1 MNDLL
6 VICDSKEVQGL
17 IQKQLGNCEF
27 KPLFVKLDAI
37 ETIDQKFNLVLI
49 ASEEDPYVIC
59 RTLRES
65 SAFKKIIKKN
75 GTLFIIDREDNIDH
89 RVLGF
94 QAGAQDLIN
103 INNPGELCQKV
114 KSVLRPGK
122 AWEGVNAVVVDDEI
136 ISAKFI
142 SHVIKSK
149 GAKSKVF
156 QNALEALEYIKEN
169 PEVDLILTDHM
180 MPEMSGIEFVKKIR
194 GEYGLK
200 TIPIIFI
207 SALQDSSE
215 VLKFYKAGGNDYI
228 SKPLIKEEL
237 FIKVDQI
244 LKLRRQSKM
253 LLKQVKELEELDRLK
268 DQFLAVA
275 SHDLRSPLNVILGL
289 SDLLEKDS
297 EFNDDVHEMG
307 KQIHNSGK
315 QVLDMVEELL
325 ELSEVQLGKANAQ
338 LQIVSISD
346 ILKDCLYKIE
356 MANDKHIQFIN
367 ETQGQILANINSG
380 LIVRLITNLLSNA
393 YKFTPKNGV
402 VRSSITRDQDQDKII
417 LKIQDTGIG
426 IPEEFKEKLFERMSG
441 VGRKGTE
448 GERSVGLGLSI
459 VKDIADKHNAEI
471 KVVSE
476 ENVGTTFYILFN
488 DLANDER
495 EAS

>member
-6 VICDSKEVQGL
+6 VVCDSKEMRGL
-17 IQKQLGNCEF
+17 IQKQLGSSEF
-27 KPLFVKLDAI
+27 KPLFVRADELKTI
-37 ETIDQKFNLVLI
+37 EQKFNLVLLT
-49 ASEEDPYVIC
+49 STEDPYAIC
-59 RTLRES
+59 RSLRES
-65 SAFKKIIKKN
+65 AEFKNILKKN
-75 GTLFIIDREDNIDH
+75 GTLFIIDNEDNIDH
-89 RVLGF
+89 RVKGF

-103 INNPGELCQKV
+103 INNPGELSQKV

-149 GAKSKVF
+149 GAVSKVY

-169 PEVDLILTDHM
+169 PDIDLILTDHM

-194 GEYGLK
+194 GEFGLK
-200 TIPIIFI
+200 NIPIIFI

-253 LLKQVKELEELDRLK
+253 LLKQVKELEELDRIK

-297 EFNDDVHEMG
+297 DYTDDVHEMG
-307 KQIHNSGK
+307 RQINNSGK

-325 ELSEVQLGKANAQ
+325 ELSEVQLGKDNAK
-338 LQIVSISD
+338 LQIVDLSD
-346 ILKDCLYKIE
+346 ILKDCIYKIGI
-356 MANDKHIQFIN
+356 ANDKQIQFIN
-367 ETQGQILANINSG
+367 ETQGPFFAHINSG
-380 LIVRLITNLLSNA
+380 LIIRLITNLLSNA

-402 VRSSITRDQDQDKII
+402 VRCSVTRDQDQEKII

-426 IPEEFKEKLFERMSG
+426 IPEEFKEKLFERLSG

-471 KVVSE
+471 KVESK
-476 ENVGTTFYILFN
+476 ENFGTTFYILFN
-488 DLANDER
+488 DLADDER